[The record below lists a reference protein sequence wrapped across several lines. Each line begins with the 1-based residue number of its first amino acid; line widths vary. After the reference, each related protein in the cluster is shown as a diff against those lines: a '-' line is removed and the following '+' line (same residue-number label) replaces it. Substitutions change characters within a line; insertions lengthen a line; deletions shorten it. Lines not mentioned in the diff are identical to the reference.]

1 MKHEI
6 LMKDMKILG
15 IDERDLQLLNTLYKE
30 QLAAISSN
38 GKLSNWAQINRG
50 VRQGFVLLPDLF
62 SIYAEKIMRK
72 IVSTE
77 NIKIN
82 GSSVNNIRYA
92 YDTVLIADS
101 TQGLQ
106 HLLSSLQ
113 SAIKKR
119 GLTINKKKTKIMAL
133 SRKTEAQGSNIFL
146 DREKL
151 DQINRFNYIG
161 SLVISD
167 CRCDKEVR
175 RRIVFAKK
183 AFLEKR
189 TILADK
195 KLSIKLRLRLLK
207 CYASSHLLYSC
218 ESWTIDSCC
227 KKKLDALEMWC
238 FRKRMRLSWL
248 KMVSNDK
255 YK

>member
-1 MKHEI
+1 MRRVRSKLLPEISEEQFGFMKDYGTRDAVFMFKILGERSIEMQLDIHIAFIDYEKAFDRVKHEI
-6 LMKDMKILG
+6 LMKDLKILG

-50 VRQGFVLLPDLF
+50 VRQGCVLLPDLF

-92 YDTVLIADS
+92 NDTVLIADS

-113 SAIKKR
+113 SEIKK
-119 GLTINKKKTKIMAL
+119 G
-133 SRKTEAQGSNIFL
+133 
-146 DREKL
+146 
-151 DQINRFNYIG
+151 
-161 SLVISD
+161 V
-167 CRCDKEVR
+167 
-175 RRIVFAKK
+175 
-183 AFLEKR
+183 
-189 TILADK
+189 
-195 KLSIKLRLRLLK
+195 
-207 CYASSHLLYSC
+207 
-218 ESWTIDSCC
+218 
-227 KKKLDALEMWC
+227 
-238 FRKRMRLSWL
+238 
-248 KMVSNDK
+248 
-255 YK
+255 